1 MADLFDDMEE
11 EAEELNG
18 ADEDEDEDEG
28 DEDEGDDGEDVDD
41 EASEEPEERP
51 MKTVGGVPAGAI
63 VPQSKQGVFSDRQSI
78 FDSNHDRKVDRR
90 NPVITRAE
98 ETANELLPM
107 HRPVSTKAQLVA
119 VFDAQGRP
127 FVAYHQNGRA
137 LERFRLPTPQE
148 FEVLRARGQIV
159 KGGLGEASAP
169 AAGAP
174 AAAPSA
180 PSAAGGMNKTWL
192 YVGAAAVGV
201 GALAWWY
208 MQKQK
213 KAPRKNAPR
222 KNDDVDAGDY
232 DGDAGADD

>member
-18 ADEDEDEDEG
+18 AAEDDGDEDGEDEG
-28 DEDEGDDGEDVDD
+28 EDADES
-41 EASEEPEERP
+41 AAPEEPQEYRP
-51 MKTVGGVPAGAI
+51 ATGI
-63 VPQSKQGVFSDRQSI
+63 VPQGKQGVFADRESV
-78 FDSNHDRKVDRR
+78 FDTARTVDHR
-90 NPVITRAE
+90 NPVVTRAE

-107 HRPVSTKAQLVA
+107 RRPVTTKAQLVA

-148 FEVLRARGQIV
+148 FEVLRARGQLV
-159 KGGLGEASAP
+159 KGGLGEAPAGTAPGAAPMVPAAP
-169 AAGAP
+169 AAP
-174 AAAPSA
+174 
-180 PSAAGGMNKTWL
+180 AAGGMNKTWL

-208 MQKQK
+208 MSRQK
-213 KAPRKNAPR
+213 KAPPPR
-222 KNDDVDAGDY
+222 ANDE
-232 DGDAGADD
+232 DDTSSDEE

>member
-18 ADEDEDEDEG
+18 ADEDEG
-28 DEDEGDDGEDVDD
+28 DEEEGDGEDVDD

-51 MKTVGGVPAGAI
+51 MKTVGAVPGGVPAGAI

-159 KGGLGEASAP
+159 KGGLGEAAAAAGGAAP
-169 AAGAP
+169 AGGAP
-174 AAAPSA
+174 TAP
-180 PSAAGGMNKTWL
+180 PAAGGMNKTWL
-192 YVGAAAVGV
+192 YVGAAAVAV
-201 GALAWWY
+201 GGLAWWY

-213 KAPRKNAPR
+213 KAPRKNAEAS
-222 KNDDVDAGDY
+222 DDVGDAGD
-232 DGDAGADD
+232 GEE